1 MMHPT
6 ELNTPVHHHAGQPI
20 SFRRLSLKLHI
31 TPVPDRGGRNMYR
44 PRHAR
49 RVPLCETAFL
59 TPQGLAPA
67 RGCTGIRGQG
77 VAIWNL
83 EKLFPGK
90 AAGIAPAA
98 FFAGR
103 PNAWRGPKA

>member
-1 MMHPT
+1 MC
-6 ELNTPVHHHAGQPI
+6 
-20 SFRRLSLKLHI
+20 
-31 TPVPDRGGRNMYR
+31 R
-44 PRHAR
+44 PRYAH

-67 RGCTGIRGQG
+67 PGCTGIRGQG

-98 FFAGR
+98 FLLGDEMLARPKGVAGVR
-103 PNAWRGPKA
+103 QGTLFTAGELRSFRRAR